1 MTTTTILRLP
11 HLLPFECLAP
21 GRSFLGC
28 FVFVLWCEGPGK
40 FRKALKFV
48 GNFFDS
54 FGAVLQPKP
63 RNVIILIMIT
73 IFGNQKQGGIQF
85 VAVNMVA
92 ICEMLTV
99 GTEVRITKLIP
110 LNNV

>member
-48 GNFFDS
+48 GNFFAS
-54 FGAVLQPKP
+54 F
-63 RNVIILIMIT
+63 
-73 IFGNQKQGGIQF
+73 NQACVGGK
-85 VAVNMVA
+85 
-92 ICEMLTV
+92 V
-99 GTEVRITKLIP
+99 GTGPRKRLSRNRVSRLK
-110 LNNV
+110 